1 MKVAHVANTSECES
15 ICKRV
20 EIFNYLEIPNTV
32 FKDFET
38 APPPSKLK
46 HKIFWK
52 ASLLLF
58 CPRSSCQ
65 LYFEFLRETD
75 WSRPAEGNVSY
86 SILHIVFSYDTHAI
100 SHGKLTPPMRTSMH
114 LCICINSQKQEPGIK
129 YNTQK
134 SLFLSSPLPLKLCA
148 HVVDL
153 ILTFSLG
160 QC

>member
-1 MKVAHVANTSECES
+1 MLPTLLNVKVFVNGLKYLITWKSPILSSRTS
-15 ICKRV
+15 KQ
-20 EIFNYLEIPNTV
+20 P
-32 FKDFET
+32 
-38 APPPSKLK
+38 PPPSKLK